1 MSSWPRIATRVGRR
15 GLAGG
20 NFWGVP
26 ERRVTPRTDVA
37 LPCVLR
43 RRSGSAIDART
54 VNLGAGGMCIAT
66 PRPLATDEVLEFDL
80 LLSGADRV
88 DGRARV
94 LRQEGHDAYALRFEG
109 LLEPARERLGALAS
123 AQPLN

>member
-1 MSSWPRIATRVGRR
+1 M
-15 GLAGG
+15 
-20 NFWGVP
+20 P
-26 ERRVTPRTDVA
+26 ERRTTPRADVA
-37 LPCVLR
+37 LPCVLK

-80 LLSGADRV
+80 VLSEAERV

-94 LRQEGHDAYALRFEG
+94 LRQEGHDAYAMRFEG
-109 LLEPARERLGALAS
+109 LLESARDRLLQALAS
-123 AQPLN
+123 GPPLN